1 MSRYT
6 LKRETEKRETP
17 WGEVRVKK
25 AEGYGIR
32 REKPEYEDVARIAER
47 ENLTLEE
54 VRKAIR

>member
-1 MSRYT
+1 M
-6 LKRETEKRETP
+6 KRETEKRETP